1 MAGVLTIARK
11 EMGDMIRSRR
21 FLMLEGVLLLLL
33 LVAVYSSQ
41 GVSFVGFT
49 TTSRTD
55 RTQVGSF
62 LRSTSSGF
70 QGVISFIGPILGIGL
85 AVTVITGER
94 EKGTMKMLLTQPIF
108 RDSVLN
114 GKFLAIA
121 SLLAVAYVAAYVFFL
136 GVGILVLGVTP
147 TLEEASRLLLSIFF
161 SFIYTLAFA
170 AIALLVSVVFRRTT
184 TAVLVAL
191 GIFAFFIF
199 ALPLISYPL
208 ASAIAGPPPQLTFV
222 EQTTR
227 NQTRQVPSPAYTQA
241 QRDYTQKQ
249 QRIMESIQSI
259 SPSYHIGR
267 INNFLQTLR
276 EPSVAIESSG
286 SQTPPRTYTLA
297 EGLQL
302 LGVNIAALS
311 FYLAIPFIVSYMIFT
326 RQEEK

>member
-1 MAGVLTIARK
+1 LAGVLTIARK

-41 GVSFVGFT
+41 GVSFMGFT
-49 TTSRTD
+49 TSRID

-70 QGVISFIGPILGIGL
+70 QGIISFIGPILGIGL

-108 RDSVLN
+108 RDNVLN

-121 SLLAVAYVAAYVFFL
+121 SILAVGYVTAYVFFL
-136 GVGILVLGVTP
+136 GVGIVVLGITP
-147 TLEEASRLLLSIFF
+147 TVEEAFRLLLSIFF

-191 GIFAFFIF
+191 SIFAFFIF
-199 ALPLISYPL
+199 ALPLISYPI

-241 QRDYTQKQ
+241 QREYSQKQ

-267 INNFLQTLR
+267 INDFLQTSR
-276 EPSVAIESSG
+276 DPQNIVIQGSG
-286 SQTPPRTYTLA
+286 GQAQPRTYTLA

-311 FYLAIPFIVSYMIFT
+311 FYLATPFIASYIIFT
-326 RQEEK
+326 RQEE